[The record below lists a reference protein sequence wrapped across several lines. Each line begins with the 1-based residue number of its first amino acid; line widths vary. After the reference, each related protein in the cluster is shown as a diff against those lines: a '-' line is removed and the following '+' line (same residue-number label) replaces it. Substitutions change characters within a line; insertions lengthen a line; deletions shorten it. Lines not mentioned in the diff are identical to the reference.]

1 MGPVFNI
8 PVNMQFL
15 LSASLLAAA
24 SAYYPLVTFPNGAV
38 TPFDVTNPVGTYSQ
52 AGIPLHHIGKREA
65 QYPLVTFPNGAVTP
79 FDVNNPVGTYSQ
91 AGIPDGVIA
100 YGKRSAEPQLV
111 AFPNGAV
118 TPFDHANPVGGI
130 FHYGKRSAQLPVNLV
145 VGHGVAAVA
154 NPYFGYSGLGAVV
167 PVVAPFT
174 AHPNGAL
181 VPKEPAEVEEAR
193 AEHLAAHAA

>member
-15 LSASLLAAA
+15 LSASLLAVA

-52 AGIPLHHIGKREA
+52 AGIP
-65 QYPLVTFPNGAVTP
+65 
-79 FDVNNPVGTYSQ
+79 
-91 AGIPDGVIA
+91 AGVHFA

-118 TPFDHANPVGGI
+118 TPFDHANPVGTFSQAGVPVGGI

-154 NPYFGYSGLGAVV
+154 NPFYGYSGLGAVV

-181 VPKEPAEVEEAR
+181 VPKEPVEVEEAR

>member
-15 LSASLLAAA
+15 LSASLLAVA

-91 AGIPDGVIA
+91 AGIPAGVHIA

-118 TPFDHANPVGGI
+118 TPFDHANPWELWCPWWLPSPLTLTELSSPRNPL
-130 FHYGKRSAQLPVNLV
+130 RSRRLV
-145 VGHGVAAVA
+145 LSISLLMLL
-154 NPYFGYSGLGAVV
+154 NQELFSLGPIKLKFSNV
-167 PVVAPFT
+167 
-174 AHPNGAL
+174 L
-181 VPKEPAEVEEAR
+181 LEAFQC
-193 AEHLAAHAA
+193 HIKIQ

>member
-15 LSASLLAAA
+15 LSASLLAVA

-79 FDVNNPVGTYSQ
+79 FDVNNPVGPTPRPESPLVSTLPT
-91 AGIPDGVIA
+91 ARGLP
-100 YGKRSAEPQLV
+100 SPSWWPSLTEPSPLST
-111 AFPNGAV
+111 
-118 TPFDHANPVGGI
+118 TPTP
-130 FHYGKRSAQLPVNLV
+130 
-145 VGHGVAAVA
+145 
-154 NPYFGYSGLGAVV
+154 SGPTPRPESPSVESSI
-167 PVVAPFT
+167 T
-174 AHPNGAL
+174 ARGP
-181 VPKEPAEVEEAR
+181 PSSP
-193 AEHLAAHAA
+193 

>member
-15 LSASLLAAA
+15 LSASLLAVA

-52 AGIPLHHIGKREA
+52 AGIP
-65 QYPLVTFPNGAVTP
+65 
-79 FDVNNPVGTYSQ
+79 
-91 AGIPDGVIA
+91 AGVHFA

-118 TPFDHANPVGGI
+118 TPFDHANPVGT
-130 FHYGKRSAQLPVNLV
+130 
-145 VGHGVAAVA
+145 
-154 NPYFGYSGLGAVV
+154 YSQAGV
-167 PVVAPFT
+167 PV
-174 AHPNGAL
+174 G
-181 VPKEPAEVEEAR
+181 
-193 AEHLAAHAA
+193 